1 MARLGP
7 VLLSW
12 CARSNDPYERDR
24 DGNYRQD
31 GRALP
36 GPTLTLLFDPESKYC
51 KVIEDVVLL
60 SNESPDGKDHI
71 GERVLTQTIDAI
83 KSKDPRIRCQSLK
96 LVTPDPTDH
105 AKIFE
110 FLKERLPE
118 IRKQFPEREIIIHV
132 SPGTPAMQTVWV
144 LMAECGFIQQPFT
157 VVKSYRKGE
166 RKNGKAVVPV
176 RIGIET
182 FYKVFQASR
191 PTRTS
196 TPEETVQWD
205 PAQFRSAKLITL
217 YKEARSFARLRV
229 PVLITGERGTGKTT
243 LANWIRANSGFCKPE
258 LSNDWASVPCG
269 QYTAETMRAELFGY
283 LKGAFTGAE
292 KDREG
297 LLKTA
302 DGDTLFLDEV
312 GDIARDLQR
321 LLIRAVEEG
330 TYYRLGSTRA
340 EKSTFRLITATNI
353 VESELKRRL
362 DPDFYD
368 RIGGLRL
375 AIPPLREVPEDL
387 PWLWRSSFQAAVHR
401 CGISAPLEFT
411 DAQHEQ
417 VVKRLVAHR
426 LNGNIRDLLRVAN
439 RIRARRTDQDE
450 TDWSQ
455 VLDYGMSGL
464 EEQCAPSKV
473 ATEIAK
479 AYVQGEGLDTL
490 LEGLGRIEIG
500 PFEADIRAFLASEL
514 RRIARERK
522 VEPSVLC
529 DVSSRTLRD
538 WASRN
543 SASDDRQKSSAQ

>member
-1 MARLGP
+1 MARLSP

-51 KVIEDVVLL
+51 KAIEDVVLL
-60 SNESPDGKDHI
+60 SNESPDGKDRM
-71 GERVLTQTIDAI
+71 GERVLTQTIEAI
-83 KSKDPRIRCQSLK
+83 KAKDPRIRCQSLK

-110 FLKERLPE
+110 FLKKKLPE
-118 IRKQFPEREIIIHV
+118 IREQFLGREIIIHV

-166 RKNGKAVVPV
+166 RKDGKAVVPV
-176 RIGIET
+176 SIGIET

-191 PTRTS
+191 PARTS
-196 TPEETVQWD
+196 TPEETVKWD
-205 PAQFRSAKLITL
+205 PAQFRSGKLIAL
-217 YKEARSFARLRV
+217 YEEARSFARLRV

-243 LANWIRANSGFCKPE
+243 LANWVRANSGFCKPE
-258 LSNDWASVPCG
+258 LNNNWASVPCG
-269 QYTAETMRAELFGY
+269 QYTPETMRSELFGY
-283 LKGAFTGAE
+283 VKGAFTGAE
-292 KDREG
+292 KDHEG

-312 GDIARDLQR
+312 GDISRDLQR

-330 TYYRLGSTRA
+330 SYNRLGSTKT

-353 VESELKRRL
+353 TDSELAKRL

-375 AIPPLREVPEDL
+375 SIPPLREVPEDL
-387 PWLWRSSFQAAVHR
+387 PWLWRSAFQTALQR
-401 CGISAPLEFT
+401 CGLPVRFELNS
-411 DAQHEQ
+411 AQHEQ
-417 VVKRLVAHR
+417 AISRFRAHR
-426 LNGNIRDLLRVAN
+426 LHGNIRDLIRVAN
-439 RIRARRTDQDE
+439 RVIARIADNPDANWNEVLCYAFACLTAGQSA
-450 TDWSQ
+450 SQ
-455 VLDYGMSGL
+455 LS
-464 EEQCAPSKV
+464 Q
-473 ATEIAK
+473 EIAK
-479 AYVQGEGLDTL
+479 AFVEGGRLDSL
-490 LEGLGRIEIG
+490 LEIFGRLETG
-500 PFEADIRAFLASEL
+500 RFEADIRAYLATEL
-514 RRIARERK
+514 RRLAAERK
-522 VEPSVLC
+522 IDAGTLC

-538 WASRN
+538 WAAGKP
-543 SASDDRQKSSAQ
+543 ASGSQRESSKQ